1 MASVSLFHFATNF
14 PRCNK
19 CSVWLYLPACLAR
32 VSFLWKVW
40 RGSFRW
46 SRWVGLWILVGAWSV
61 RNNGFAPRSWVDAFF
76 LVETRIRCHL
86 RVPLART
93 RFPFALTRSLFRFR
107 VVHVAER
114 WPCYKLCTIDV
125 TCVRLCYTWICLGRT
140 VTKLQYIIGPLGLFW
155 PSWHFPRVRCKLHT
169 YIHNYIWI
177 VFAQVFKQIQ
187 VYRWCGIEW
196 SADVLRCSADP
207 SCLRCSADPSCLP
220 RSKCDS
226 IHTF

>member
-14 PRCNK
+14 PRCSK

-76 LVETRIRCHL
+76 LVDTRIRCHL

-93 RFPFALTRSLFRFR
+93 GLPFALTRSLFRFR

-125 TCVRLCYTWICLGRT
+125 TCVRLCYIHLDLLRKNCNQTSIYHWSS
-140 VTKLQYIIGPLGLFW
+140 W
-155 PSWHFPRVRCKLHT
+155 PFLAFLTFSEGSMQIA
-169 YIHNYIWI
+169 YIHNYKWI
-177 VFAQVFKQIQ
+177 VFAQVFQ
-187 VYRWCGIEW
+187 
-196 SADVLRCSADP
+196 ADPSLSLVWNRMICRCSAMFCR
-207 SCLRCSADPSCLP
+207 SFLSAMFC
-220 RSKCDS
+220 RSFLSASVKMWFN
-226 IHTF
+226 TF